1 MAPIRDRWSLAPT
14 PAGRMPHRAT
24 RMWTAMRQAALYG
37 WAAPARSETIHVDPR
52 HIRARITP
60 QLGRQLV
67 RTTGHEGGVIVDG
80 DWDLERVTSREF
92 TTTPVYR
99 SCHAH
104 WVEGVPWEET
114 ESVRMD
120 LDRLADGTCHDFDGV
135 EQLIARHDR
144 LDRIFEEVVER
155 WGLSRR
161 YEDLVRISIARDHT
175 LLWGP
180 DGGHR
185 IAMALIAN
193 LTRIPARVGYIHNQ
207 ALPYFQTLR
216 TPQPSGRRP
225 FVMPGARGIAT
236 LPPPPST
243 ERRGTTI
250 ESTGLGASDR
260 VA

>member
-60 QLGRQLV
+60 QLERQLV

-120 LDRLADGTCHDFDGV
+120 LDRFVIFLQGHGVHALNDATRKHIVDFMMS
-135 EQLIARHDR
+135 EKDR
-144 LDRIFEEVVER
+144 GMATSTI
-155 WGLSRR
+155 SRR
-161 YEDLVRISIARDHT
+161 LVSIKVFFRYLQQEGMLAENRSDAMDSPRLWKMLPDT
-175 LLWGP
+175 LSQDEVL
-180 DGGHR
+180 
-185 IAMALIAN
+185 
-193 LTRIPARVGYIHNQ
+193 
-207 ALPYFQTLR
+207 
-216 TPQPSGRRP
+216 
-225 FVMPGARGIAT
+225 
-236 LPPPPST
+236 
-243 ERRGTTI
+243 
-250 ESTGLGASDR
+250 
-260 VA
+260 